1 MTEPALRPPTP
12 AAIPSL
18 SQTVDVE
25 TPELVVFSYTIAGI
39 GARAAA
45 AIIDAII
52 SFLLLWLL
60 GWGFSKLGSAR
71 PGPAPEPMSGAWVG
85 AILILM
91 AFAVFWGYYV
101 LLEALADGQTIG
113 KRLLRLRVVR
123 DGGYS
128 ITFGASAIRNLIR
141 LLDMQPG
148 TLYGVGI
155 ASAVLSKTGKRLG
168 DMAAGTVVVRE
179 AILRQPTVAVESER
193 PEGAP
198 EPAYQT
204 ALSEA
209 EFAVLARFAER
220 RAELSP
226 ERRAALTAQI
236 AQRLAHALPVDT
248 EGAAPIAR
256 LMRLYESE
264 QAARKRGVA
273 ARRATGAA
281 REHHAIVAAGA
292 QRWNRFATR
301 LADAQRRG
309 LRALGENG
317 VRDFVAEYRELAAD
331 LARLRTASRGATA
344 PEIFYLSRLVAGAHN
359 LIYRGKAVTI
369 RQALRFLVVD
379 APAEVRR
386 SWRPILLAALLLFG
400 PAAIAYTA
408 VVESPPVA
416 AVFIPDAMLERA
428 RDGVQRAREGTGY
441 IQDPQV
447 LRPVMA
453 SAIIAN
459 NVQVTFAT
467 FAAGLTA
474 GIGTVLLLVL
484 NGVSIGGIFGLY
496 ASKGIATLLLAFVA
510 PHGVLELTAICIA
523 GGAGFLL
530 AAALLLPG
538 QRTRGAALVANGAR
552 AIRLIGAST
561 VLLAAAGS
569 LEGLVSPIPWWP
581 LEGKLAVSGLTV
593 VALVLYL
600 RSGRRAPPTATR
612 DAEPG
617 PLQTAPVGLGL
628 GTPTSAG

>member
-1 MTEPALRPPTP
+1 MPEPTPRPPAP
-12 AAIPSL
+12 AAVPSL

-45 AIIDAII
+45 AIIDAVICFGLLFAIGKGLSSLASGKPSASSAPI
-52 SFLLLWLL
+52 S
-60 GWGFSKLGSAR
+60 
-71 PGPAPEPMSGAWVG
+71 EPWIAS
-85 AILILM
+85 ILVLTE
-91 AFAVFWGYYV
+91 FAVFWGYYV

-141 LLDMQPG
+141 LLDMQPV

-179 AILRQPTVAVESER
+179 AVLRQPTAPPAS
-193 PEGAP
+193 EGADGGA
-198 EPAYQT
+198 EAAFQT
-204 ALSEA
+204 ALSEP

-220 RAELSP
+220 RSELSP

-236 AQRLAHALPVDT
+236 AQRLAHALPSAT
-248 EGAAPIAR
+248 EGQAPIAR

-264 QAARKRGVA
+264 LAARKRGVA

-281 REHHAIVAAGA
+281 RERHAIVAAGA
-292 QRWNRFATR
+292 PRWNRFATR

-309 LRALGENG
+309 LRSLGETG
-317 VRDFVAEYRELAAD
+317 LRDFVAEYRELAAD

-359 LIYRGKAVTI
+359 LIYRGKAVTL
-369 RQALRFLVVD
+369 RQAVRFLFVG

-386 SWRPILLAALLLFG
+386 SWRPIALAALLLFG

-408 VVESPPVA
+408 VVESPPA
-416 AVFIPDAMLERA
+416 AQVFIPDAMLQRA
-428 RDGVQRAREGTGY
+428 RDGVQRAHEGTGY

-538 QRTRGAALVANGAR
+538 PRTRGAALVANGAR

-581 LEGKLAVSGLTV
+581 LEGKLAVSGLTA

-600 RSGRRAPPTATR
+600 RGGRRAAAPAPR
-612 DAEPG
+612 PEDAAGSDES
-617 PLQTAPVGLGL
+617 APIALGL
-628 GTPTSAG
+628 

>member
-1 MTEPALRPPTP
+1 M
-12 AAIPSL
+12 PSL
-18 SQTVDVE
+18 SQTVEVE

-39 GARAAA
+39 GARATA
-45 AIIDAII
+45 AIIDGVI
-52 SFLLLWLL
+52 SFGLLWLL
-60 GWGFSKLGSAR
+60 GWGMSKLGTGK
-71 PGPAPEPMSGAWVG
+71 PGPSAAPMSGAWVG
-85 AILILM
+85 AILVLM
-91 AFAVFWGYYV
+91 AFGVFWGYYV

-179 AILRQPTVAVESER
+179 AIIRQPTVAVEPEQSE
-193 PEGAP
+193 AAA

-204 ALSEA
+204 ALSET
-209 EFAVLARFAER
+209 EFTVLARFAER
-220 RAELSP
+220 RAEISP
-226 ERRAALTAQI
+226 DRRTLLAAQLV
-236 AQRLAHALPVDT
+236 QRLAHALPADT
-248 EGAAPIAR
+248 QSASPIAR
-256 LMRLYESE
+256 LMRLYEAE
-264 QAARKRGVA
+264 QAARQRGVA

-281 REHHAIVAAGA
+281 RERHAIIAAGA
-292 QRWNRFATR
+292 PRWNRFANR

-309 LRALGENG
+309 LRSLGENG
-317 VRDFVAEYRELAAD
+317 LRDFVAEYRELAAD
-331 LARLRTASRGATA
+331 LARLRTASRDVAA
-344 PEIFYLSRLVAGAHN
+344 PELFYLSRLVAGAHN
-359 LIYRGKAVTI
+359 LIYRGKAVTL

-408 VVESPPVA
+408 VVESPSVA
-416 AVFIPDAMLERA
+416 EVFIPDAMLERA
-428 RDGVQRAREGTGY
+428 RDGVRRAREGTGY

-447 LRPVMA
+447 FRPVMA
-453 SAIIAN
+453 SSIIAN
-459 NVQVTFAT
+459 NVQVTFAA

-474 GIGTVLLLVL
+474 GIGTLLLLVL
-484 NGVSIGGIFGLY
+484 NGVSLGGVFGLY

-510 PHGVLELTAICIA
+510 PHGVLELSAICIA

-552 AIRLIGAST
+552 AIRLIAAST
-561 VLLAAAGS
+561 VLLAVAGS
-569 LEGLVSPIPWWP
+569 LEGMVSPIPWWP
-581 LEGKLAVSGLTV
+581 LEGKLAVSGLTA

-600 RSGRRAPPTATR
+600 RGGRRVA
-612 DAEPG
+612 AEP
-617 PLQTAPVGLGL
+617 QAFEDAATVEAPIALGL
-628 GTPTSAG
+628 